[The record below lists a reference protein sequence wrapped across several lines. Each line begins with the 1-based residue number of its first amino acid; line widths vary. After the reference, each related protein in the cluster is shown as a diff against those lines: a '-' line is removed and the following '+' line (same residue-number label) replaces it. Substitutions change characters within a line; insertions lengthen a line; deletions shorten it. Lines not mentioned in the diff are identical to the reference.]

1 MSDER
6 HHRQQILAELGQEG
20 QQRLERGSV
29 AIVGVG
35 GLGSPVALYLAAA
48 GVGRLGLIDDQR
60 VEASNL
66 NRQVVYEECDI
77 GRAKVEAAAGRLLL
91 LDPALRI
98 DARQENIRASNVAEL
113 FSEYDL
119 VVDGSDAFETNS

>member
-1 MSDER
+1 MTDER
-6 HHRQQILAELGQEG
+6 HHRQRILAEVGESG
-20 QQRLERGSV
+20 QQRLERAAV

-48 GVGRLGLIDDQR
+48 GVGRLGLIDDQK

-77 GRAKVEAAAGRLLL
+77 GRTKVEAAAGRLLL
-91 LDPALRI
+91 LDPTLRV
-98 DARQENIRASNVAEL
+98 DARQENVRASNVAEL
-113 FSEYDL
+113 FSEYD
-119 VVDGSDAFETNS
+119 